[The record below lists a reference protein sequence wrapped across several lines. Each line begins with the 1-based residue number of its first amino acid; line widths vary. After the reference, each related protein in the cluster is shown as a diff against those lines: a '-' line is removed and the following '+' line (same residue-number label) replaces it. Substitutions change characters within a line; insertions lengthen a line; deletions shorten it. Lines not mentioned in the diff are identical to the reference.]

1 MTHLQWDNKLP
12 LKHLLILLFIAIA
25 YGSAFPVTK
34 LALNDSVP
42 PILMASL
49 RMGIVLIILI
59 PYWKFKIPEKKYLPS
74 LVAFSVSMGVMVYV
88 FMTLSLFY
96 SSIIS
101 PVIVGSQLAIPFGVL
116 LSALMIGENISLKK
130 WILIFCAFF
139 GIVIIFFDPELA
151 NNYLGIFYAGLMAL
165 FFGLAQVYSRQLKSL
180 DVSLTN
186 AFTGLFGFIILMILS
201 YFIEGDVISNI
212 KSITINSW
220 VFIFYQAVVVS
231 LGAHLLMFYLYK
243 FYTVGQI
250 FPSYSLF
257 PIFGIGLSF
266 LIFGEVPT
274 FLFAVG
280 SIIVLTSVFLLHKT
294 R

>member
-1 MTHLQWDNKLP
+1 MTHLQWDKKLP

-49 RMGIVLIILI
+49 RMGIVLVILI
-59 PYWKFKIPEKKYLPS
+59 PYWKFKIPDKKYLPS
-74 LVAFSVSMGVMVYV
+74 LVAFSISMGVMVYV

-130 WILIFCAFF
+130 WILIFCSFF

-151 NNYLGIFYAGLMAL
+151 NNFLGLFYAGLMAL

-201 YFIEGDVISNI
+201 YFIEGDVILNI
-212 KSITINSW
+212 KSITFNSW

-274 FLFAVG
+274 FLFVVG

>member
-1 MTHLQWDNKLP
+1 MTHLQWDNILP

-74 LVAFSVSMGVMVYV
+74 LIFFSISMGVMVYV

-101 PVIVGSQLAIPFGVL
+101 PVIVGSQLAIPFGVM

-130 WILIFCAFF
+130 WFLIFCAFF
-139 GIVIIFFDPELA
+139 GIFIIFFDPELA
-151 NNYLGIFYAGLMAL
+151 NNFLGLFYAGLMAL

-186 AFTGLFGFIILMILS
+186 AFTGLFGFVILMILS
-201 YFIEGDVISNI
+201 FFIEGNVVSNI
-212 KSITINSW
+212 QSINFTTWI
-220 VFIFYQAVVVS
+220 FIFYQAIVVS

-274 FLFAVG
+274 FLFVAG

>member
-1 MTHLQWDNKLP
+1 MP

-25 YGSAFPVTK
+25 YGSAFPITK

-49 RMGIVLIILI
+49 RMGIVLILLI
-59 PYWKFKIPEKKYLPS
+59 PFWKFRIPEKKYMPS
-74 LVAFSVSMGVMVYV
+74 LIAFSISMGVLVYV
-88 FMTLSLFY
+88 FMTLSLYY

-116 LSALMIGENISLKK
+116 ASAIMLNENISSKK
-130 WILIFCAFF
+130 WILIFTSFV
-139 GIVIIFFDPELA
+139 GILIIFFDPKLA
-151 NNYLGIFYAGLMAL
+151 NNFLGLFYAGLMAL
-165 FFGLAQVYSRQLKSL
+165 SFGLAQVYSRRLKNL

-186 AFTGLFGFIILMILS
+186 AFTGLFGFTILLIIS
-201 YFIEGDVISNI
+201 YFIEGDTYLNI
-212 KSITINSW
+212 TSITFKSW
-220 VFIFYQAVVVS
+220 ILIFYQAIVVS

-257 PIFGIGLSF
+257 PIFGIGLTF
-266 LIFGEVPT
+266 LIFGEIPT
-274 FLFAVG
+274 ILFLIG
-280 SIIVLTSVFLLHKT
+280 GIIVLGSVYLLHKI

>member
-1 MTHLQWDNKLP
+1 MTHLQWDKKLP

-49 RMGIVLIILI
+49 RMGIVLVILI
-59 PYWKFKIPEKKYLPS
+59 PYWKFKIPDKKYLPS

-130 WILIFCAFF
+130 WILIFCSFF
-139 GIVIIFFDPELA
+139 GIVIIFFDPKLA
-151 NNYLGIFYAGLMAL
+151 NNFLGLFYAGLMAL

-201 YFIEGDVISNI
+201 YFIEGDVILNI
-212 KSITINSW
+212 KSITFNSW

-274 FLFAVG
+274 FLFVVG

>member
-1 MTHLQWDNKLP
+1 MTHLQWDSKLP

-74 LVAFSVSMGVMVYV
+74 LIAFSISMGVMVYV

-139 GIVIIFFDPELA
+139 GIIIIFFDPELA
-151 NNYLGIFYAGLMAL
+151 NNILGLFYAGLMAL

-180 DVSLTN
+180 DISLTN

-201 YFIEGDVISNI
+201 YLVEGNVISNI
-212 KSITINSW
+212 TSINLTTWI
-220 VFIFYQAVVVS
+220 FIFYQAVVVS

-274 FLFAVG
+274 FLFVVG

>member
-1 MTHLQWDNKLP
+1 MP

-25 YGSAFPVTK
+25 YGSAFPITK

-59 PYWKFKIPEKKYLPS
+59 PYWRFKIPKKKYLPS
-74 LVAFSVSMGVMVYV
+74 LVAFSISMGVLVYV
-88 FMTLSLFY
+88 FMTLSLY
-96 SSIIS
+96 HSSIIS

-116 LSALMIGENISLKK
+116 LSALILGENISFKK
-130 WILIFCAFF
+130 WILIFCSFF
-139 GIVIIFFDPELA
+139 GILIIFFDPELA
-151 NNYLGIFYAGLMAL
+151 NNFLGLFYASLMAL
-165 FFGLAQVYSRQLKSL
+165 FFGLAQVYSRQLKNL
-180 DVSLTN
+180 DISLTN
-186 AFTGLFGFIILMILS
+186 AFTGLFGFTILLILS
-201 YFIEGDVISNI
+201 FFIEGETVANI
-212 KSITINSW
+212 KSINVNTWIL
-220 VFIFYQAVVVS
+220 IFYQAIVVS

-257 PIFGIGLSF
+257 PIFGIGLTY

-274 FLFAVG
+274 ILFLIG
-280 SIIVLTSVFLLHKT
+280 GIIVISSVFLLHKIK
-294 R
+294 

>member
-1 MTHLQWDNKLP
+1 MP

-25 YGSAFPVTK
+25 YGSAFPITK

-49 RMGIVLIILI
+49 RMGIVLILLI
-59 PYWKFKIPEKKYLPS
+59 PFWKFRIPEKKYISS
-74 LVAFSVSMGVMVYV
+74 LIAFSISMGVMVYV
-88 FMTLSLFY
+88 FMTLSLYY

-116 LSALMIGENISLKK
+116 ASSIMLNENISSKK
-130 WILIFCAFF
+130 WILIFTSFV
-139 GIVIIFFDPELA
+139 GILIIFFDPKLA
-151 NNYLGIFYAGLMAL
+151 NNFLGLFYAALMAL
-165 FFGLAQVYSRQLKSL
+165 FFGLAQVYSRRLKDL

-186 AFTGLFGFIILMILS
+186 AFTGLFGFIILLILS
-201 YFIEGDVISNI
+201 FFIEGDAITNI
-212 KSITINSW
+212 KSINIKTW
-220 VFIFYQAVVVS
+220 LLIFYQAVVVS

-257 PIFGIGLSF
+257 PIFGIGLTF

-274 FLFAVG
+274 LLFLIG
-280 SIIVLTSVFLLHKT
+280 GIIVLSSVYLLHKI

>member
-1 MTHLQWDNKLP
+1 MP

-25 YGSAFPVTK
+25 YGSAFPITK

-49 RMGIVLIILI
+49 RMGIVLILLI
-59 PYWKFKIPEKKYLPS
+59 PFWKFRIPEKKYIPS
-74 LVAFSVSMGVMVYV
+74 LITFSISMGVMVYV
-88 FMTLSLFY
+88 FMTLSLY
-96 SSIIS
+96 HSSIIS

-116 LSALMIGENISLKK
+116 ASSIMLNENISSKK
-130 WILIFCAFF
+130 WILIFTSFV
-139 GIVIIFFDPELA
+139 GILIIFFDPKLA
-151 NNYLGIFYAGLMAL
+151 NNFLGLFYAALMAL
-165 FFGLAQVYSRQLKSL
+165 SFGLAQVYSRKLKDL

-186 AFTGLFGFIILMILS
+186 AFTGLFGFIILLILS
-201 YFIEGDVISNI
+201 YLIEGDAITNI
-212 KSITINSW
+212 KLININTW
-220 VFIFYQAVVVS
+220 LLIFYQAVVVS

-257 PIFGIGLSF
+257 PIFGIGLTF

-274 FLFAVG
+274 LLFLIG
-280 SIIVLTSVFLLHKT
+280 GIIVLSSVYLLHKM